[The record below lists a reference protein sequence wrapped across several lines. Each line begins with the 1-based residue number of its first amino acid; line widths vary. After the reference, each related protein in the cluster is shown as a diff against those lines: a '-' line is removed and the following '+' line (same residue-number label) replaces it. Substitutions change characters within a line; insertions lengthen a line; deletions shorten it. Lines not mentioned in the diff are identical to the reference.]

1 VSRLNELLDELDTIA
16 ANIATYDYD
25 DRLGAGE
32 RAMELMAELR
42 ELLNVNA

>member
-16 ANIATYDYD
+16 ANLATYDHD

-32 RAMELMAELR
+32 RAMELMGELR
-42 ELLNVNA
+42 EILNA